1 MQSPA
6 FSYWR
11 QAWSPENAWSSA
23 LTDREKKRRRLP
35 WSALYYDT
43 LRVNEQQ
50 LQREAAELK
59 SAESRRKPQKNLQT
73 QKRRQILLRKGLQRE
88 AAELKSA
95 DSRKKPQKNLQTQKR
110 RQILLR
116 KGLQREAAELKSAD
130 SRKKPQKNLQTQK
143 RRQILLKSGLRRE
156 AAELKMEDLGC

>member
-11 QAWSPENAWSSA
+11 QAWSPENTWSSA
-23 LTDREKKRRRLP
+23 LMDREKKRRRLP

-59 SAESRRKPQKNLQT
+59 SAESRRKPQKNLQP

-88 AAELKSA
+88 AAEPKSA
-95 DSRKKPQKNLQTQKR
+95 ESRRKPQKNLQPQKR
-110 RQILLR
+110 RQILL
-116 KGLQREAAELKSAD
+116 KSGLRREAAELKSAD